1 MEIGVC
7 TKFAF
12 QRGLHI
18 DLGEQHC
25 LILGACNPPLA
36 HRAVNVDR
44 QIGLL
49 LPCNVAVCA
58 DPALGDDSVIIDA
71 MDPQVMVQVSDQPAL
86 REVVDA
92 AAAKL
97 QGAIDSLG
105 LTADTR

>member
-1 MEIGVC
+1 
-7 TKFAF
+7 
-12 QRGLHI
+12 
-18 DLGEQHC
+18 
-25 LILGACNPPLA
+25 
-36 HRAVNVDR
+36 
-44 QIGLL
+44 
-49 LPCNVAVCA
+49 
-58 DPALGDDSVIIDA
+58 VIIDA